1 MFSTADTI
9 VAIATPPGR
18 SSIGVVRLS
27 GADAH
32 AIASRLTGRPEPF
45 EARRA
50 ILANL
55 ATFDQAVVTYFPQPH
70 SYTGED
76 VVEIAA
82 HGSPV
87 ILNAIVAETLACGA
101 RAAEPGEFTLRA
113 FLNGR
118 IDLPQAEAVADLI
131 DAVTPLQA
139 RAAFDQLNGTLT
151 VAIGELDALLF
162 DIIARLEASVD
173 FPEEGYHFIEPSSL
187 VAAIDTVLARTAT
200 LLADARRGQLLR
212 EGFQVAIVGR
222 PNVGKSSLFN
232 ALVGTPRAIVTSIP
246 GTTRDFVTETVAI
259 EGLRMTIIDTAGVR
273 STSDPVETEGVMRTR
288 GVIGVSD
295 LIVHV
300 ADLSTPFDDEE
311 SELLRSLSG
320 KRTLLVGNKADQD
333 RAWSRPEAIEISV
346 TTGTGLDCLRRQ
358 IVQHLGAETLA
369 ERPAITNVRHISL
382 VRRADAALRRARQA
396 ADVDGESLPEEF
408 VLADLQQAREALEE
422 VTGRRT
428 SDDLLQHIFS
438 RFCIGK

>member
-1 MFSTADTI
+1 M
-9 VAIATPPGR
+9 
-18 SSIGVVRLS
+18 
-27 GADAH
+27 
-32 AIASRLTGRPEPF
+32 
-45 EARRA
+45 
-50 ILANL
+50 
-55 ATFDQAVVTYFPQPH
+55 
-70 SYTGED
+70 
-76 VVEIAA
+76 
-82 HGSPV
+82 
-87 ILNAIVAETLACGA
+87 
-101 RAAEPGEFTLRA
+101 
-113 FLNGR
+113 
-118 IDLPQAEAVADLI
+118 
-131 DAVTPLQA
+131 
-139 RAAFDQLNGTLT
+139 
-151 VAIGELDALLF
+151 
-162 DIIARLEASVD
+162 
-173 FPEEGYHFIEPSSL
+173 
-187 VAAIDTVLARTAT
+187 
-200 LLADARRGQLLR
+200 
-212 EGFQVAIVGR
+212 
-222 PNVGKSSLFN
+222 
-232 ALVGTPRAIVTSIP
+232 
-246 GTTRDFVTETVAI
+246 
-259 EGLRMTIIDTAGVR
+259 
-273 STSDPVETEGVMRTR
+273 
-288 GVIGVSD
+288 SD